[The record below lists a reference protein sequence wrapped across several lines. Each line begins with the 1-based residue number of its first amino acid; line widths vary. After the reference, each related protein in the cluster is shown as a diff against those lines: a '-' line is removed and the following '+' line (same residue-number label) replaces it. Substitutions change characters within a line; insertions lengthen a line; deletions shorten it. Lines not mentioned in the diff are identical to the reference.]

1 MKKHFINSKLGT
13 STVNK
18 PEMGKAAMTNGSGIR
33 QLSLGGHVGFDS
45 LPDQLVNQAVTTGFT
60 FNIMCVG
67 ETGLGK
73 STLMDSL
80 FNTNFE
86 SIPQNHREP
95 NVRLDSHTYELEE
108 SNVKLKLSICD
119 TVGYGDQINK
129 QDSFGSIVDYIDS
142 QFEAYLQEELKIKR
156 NLPGY
161 HDSRVH
167 VCLYFITPNGHGLKS
182 IDLVCM
188 KKLDTKVNIIPI
200 IAKADTINKTEL
212 TKFKTKIMS
221 ELVNNGVQIYQFP
234 TQEESVA
241 EANKQMNGVLPFAV
255 VGSNDFVKVGNKMV
269 RARQYPWGV
278 VQVEN
283 ENHCDFTKLREMLIR
298 TNMEDLRDTTH
309 GKHYEVYRKDRLKE
323 MGFSDNEGK
332 PGNFAE
338 QYNSRREHHLS
349 SLQQKEEEMRQKFVI
364 RVKEKEAELK
374 EAEKE
379 LHARFDEME
388 ISVSDEKK
396 TVEEQ
401 RRQLEEKIAD
411 FQRRKTQYETD
422 KMSSGHHT
430 LTLGKLGKKNK

>member
-1 MKKHFINSKLGT
+1 
-13 STVNK
+13 
-18 PEMGKAAMTNGSGIR
+18 MGSQTRKMAVGKTAATTANGSGIR
-33 QLSLGGHVGFDS
+33 NLTLGGHVGFDS
-45 LPDQLVNQAVTTGFT
+45 LPDQLVNQAVTGGFT
-60 FNIMCVG
+60 FNIMCIG

-86 SIPQNHREP
+86 SNQANHREP
-95 NVRLDSHTYELEE
+95 SVKLNSHTYELEE
-108 SNVKLKLSICD
+108 SGVKLKLTLCD
-119 TVGYGDQINK
+119 TVGYGDQVNK
-129 QDSFGSIVDYIDS
+129 EDSFKPIVDYIDA
-142 QFEAYLQEELKIKR
+142 QYELYLQEELKIKR
-156 NLPGY
+156 NLNAY

-167 VCLYFITPNGHGLKS
+167 ACLYFITPNGHGLKS

-188 KKLDTKVNIIPI
+188 KKLDPKVNIIPI

-221 ELVNNGVQIYQFP
+221 ELSNNGVQIYQFP
-234 TQEESVA
+234 TEEQSVA

-349 SLQQKEEEMRQKFVI
+349 SLQQKEEEMRQEFVI

-379 LHARFDEME
+379 LHARFDEMKV
-388 ISVSDEKK
+388 SVSEEKK
-396 TVEEQ
+396 MVEEQ

-411 FQRRKTQYETD
+411 FQRRKIQYEQD
-422 KMSSGHHT
+422 KNAGHHT
-430 LTLGKLGKKNK
+430 LG

>member
-1 MKKHFINSKLGT
+1 MGNNPKLRT
-13 STVNK
+13 L
-18 PEMGKAAMTNGSGIR
+18 
-33 QLSLGGHVGFDS
+33 QLGGHVGFDS
-45 LPDQLVNQAVTTGFT
+45 LPDQLVNQSVAAGFT
-60 FNIMCVG
+60 FNIMCIG

-80 FNTNFE
+80 FNTHFE
-86 SIPQNHREP
+86 ATPSTHKEP
-95 NVRLDSHTYELEE
+95 AVRLRAHTYELEE
-108 SNVKLKLSICD
+108 SNVKLKLTLCD
-119 TVGYGDQINK
+119 TVGFGDQVNK
-129 QDSFGSIVDYIDS
+129 EDSFGPVVDYVDN

-156 NLPGY
+156 NLGGF

-167 VCLYFITPNGHGLKS
+167 ACLYFITPNGHGLKS

-212 TKFKTKIMS
+212 TNFKTKIMS
-221 ELVNNGVQIYQFP
+221 ELINNGVQIYQFP
-234 TQEESVA
+234 LDDETVA
-241 EANKQMNGVLPFAV
+241 EANKENNQHLPFAV
-255 VGSNDFVKVGNKMV
+255 VGSNEFVKVGSKEV

-309 GKHYEVYRKDRLKE
+309 GKHYELYRKDRLKE
-323 MGFSDNEGK
+323 MGFTDNEGK

-338 QYNSRREHHLS
+338 QYNMRRENHLS

-379 LHARFDEME
+379 LHARFDEMK

-396 TVEEQ
+396 QVEEQ

-411 FQRRKTQYETD
+411 FQRRKVQYEND
-422 KMSSGHHT
+422 KMDKGHHT
-430 LTLGKLGKKNK
+430 LTLGKLGKKK

>member
-1 MKKHFINSKLGT
+1 MGKKHFINSKFST
-13 STVNK
+13 STNK

-45 LPDQLVNQAVTTGFT
+45 LPDQLVNQAVTGGFT
-60 FNIMCVG
+60 FNIMCIG

-86 SIPQNHREP
+86 SDQANHREP
-95 NVRLDSHTYELEE
+95 SVKLNSHTYELEE
-108 SNVKLKLSICD
+108 SGVKLKLTLCD
-119 TVGYGDQINK
+119 TVGYGDQVNK
-129 QDSFGSIVDYIDS
+129 EDSFKPVVDYVDS

-156 NLPGY
+156 NLSNF

-167 VCLYFITPNGHGLKS
+167 ACLYFITPNGHGLKS

-188 KKLDTKVNIIPI
+188 KKLDAKVNIIPI

-212 TKFKTKIMS
+212 NNFKAKVMS
-221 ELVNNGVQIYQFP
+221 ELINNGVQIYQFP
-234 TQEESVA
+234 TNDETISDV
-241 EANKQMNGVLPFAV
+241 NTNMNSQMPFAV

-283 ENHCDFTKLREMLIR
+283 DSHCDFTKLREMLIR

-309 GKHYEVYRKDRLKE
+309 SKHYEVYRKDRLQQ
-323 MGFSDNEGK
+323 MGFSDIDGQ

-338 QYNSRREHHLS
+338 QYATRRESHLTA
-349 SLQQKEEEMRQKFVI
+349 LQQKEEEMRQKFVI
-364 RVKEKEAELK
+364 RVKEKESELK
-374 EAEKE
+374 EAERE
-379 LHARFDEME
+379 LHARFDEMK
-388 ISVSDEKK
+388 ISVSEEKK
-396 TVEEQ
+396 MVEEQ
-401 RRQLEEKIAD
+401 RRQLEEQIAD

>member
-33 QLSLGGHVGFDS
+33 NLTLGGHVGFDS
-45 LPDQLVNQAVTTGFT
+45 LPDQLVNQAVASGFT
-60 FNIMCVG
+60 FNIMCIG

-80 FNTNFE
+80 FNTSFDSN
-86 SIPQNHREP
+86 QANHREP
-95 NVRLDSHTYELEE
+95 NVKLNSHTYELEE
-108 SNVKLKLSICD
+108 SGVKLKLTLCD

-188 KKLDTKVNIIPI
+188 KKLDQKVNIIPI
-200 IAKADTINKTEL
+200 IAKADTINKAEL
-212 TKFKTKIMS
+212 VKFKSKIMN
-221 ELVNNGVQIYQFP
+221 ELKSNGVSVYQFP
-234 TQEESVA
+234 LDDETVA

-255 VGSNDFVKVGNKMV
+255 VGSNEFVKVGSKEV

-309 GKHYEVYRKDRLKE
+309 GKHYELYRKDRLKE
-323 MGFSDNEGK
+323 MGFTDNEGK

-338 QYNSRREHHLS
+338 QYNSRREMHLS

-379 LHARFDEME
+379 LHARFDEMKV
-388 ISVSDEKK
+388 SVSEEKK
-396 TVEEQ
+396 LVEDQ
-401 RRQLEEKIAD
+401 RRQLEEQIAD
-411 FQRRKTQYETD
+411 FQRRKAQYEVT
-422 KMSSGHHT
+422 
-430 LTLGKLGKKNK
+430 KNFTKFL

>member
-1 MKKHFINSKLGT
+1 MT
-13 STVNK
+13 
-18 PEMGKAAMTNGSGIR
+18 KAATTSNGNGIR
-33 QLSLGGHVGFDS
+33 HLTLGGHVGFDS
-45 LPDQLVNQAVTTGFT
+45 LPDQLVNQAVTSGFT

-108 SNVKLKLSICD
+108 SNVKLKLTICD
-119 TVGYGDQINK
+119 TVGYGDQVNK
-129 QDSFGSIVDYIDS
+129 EDSFTPIVDHIDA
-142 QFEAYLQEELKIKR
+142 QFEAFLQEELKIKR
-156 NLPGY
+156 NLNTY

-167 VCLYFITPNGHGLKS
+167 ACLYFITPNGHGLKS

-212 TKFKTKIMS
+212 SKFKSKIMS

-234 TQEESVA
+234 TEDDTVA
-241 EANKQMNGVLPFAV
+241 PTNKEMNGVLPFAV

-309 GKHYEVYRKDRLKE
+309 SKHYEVYRKD
-323 MGFSDNEGK
+323 
-332 PGNFAE
+332 
-338 QYNSRREHHLS
+338 HLS

-379 LHARFDEME
+379 LHARFDEMKV
-388 ISVSDEKK
+388 SVSEEKK
-396 TVEEQ
+396 MVEEQ
-401 RRQLEEKIAD
+401 RRQLEEQIAD

-430 LTLGKLGKKNK
+430 LTLGN